1 MAETFR
7 AIGYKTVV
15 MTDPSAPNLFRL
27 LGIVEPVQCTMVL
40 EEADKIDKITELM
53 AVLKTGYS
61 YYGLVPKINQ
71 FTSKQEFFYTYCPKI
86 IVSERSLNQSI
97 AKGVNSRTFP
107 INCIKGSTKNDIKEV
122 LNPTNTGGPEK
133 EKLLQEIMQF
143 RKLLLVYRLRHF
155 KDPIP
160 DLDIG
165 VEGRDK
171 ELVKHSIQLFYG
183 CKCLEEVQ
191 ETLQYFLDLKN
202 EKKESTIES
211 ILLQIVATLV
221 KYEGPEISSQKI
233 WNTLM
238 EEIPGMLNEKNPNEY
253 HTNDY
258 GTIYRTS
265 TLPSYLGD
273 SFGGVVKHTKKGN
286 IWIFNRETIESL
298 AKEDK
303 SRITISTTTEI
314 NEEEG
319 EGVKAVNTPEEGGS

>member
-1 MAETFR
+1 
-7 AIGYKTVV
+7 

-27 LGIVEPVQCTMVL
+27 LGFVEPVQCTMVL

-61 YYGLVPKINQ
+61 YYGSVPKINPY
-71 FTSKQEFFYTYCPKI
+71 TLKQESFFSYCPKI
-86 IVSERSLNQSI
+86 IVSERSLNQTV

-107 INCIKGSTKNDIKEV
+107 INCIKGRTKFDIKEV
-122 LNPTNTGGPEK
+122 LNPTNTGGTEK
-133 EKLLQEIMQF
+133 EKLLKELINF
-143 RKLLLVYRLRHF
+143 RKLLLVYRLKHF

-183 CKCLEEVQ
+183 CKCLNDDVI
-191 ETLQYFLDLKN
+191 ETLQHFLDLKN

-211 ILLQIVATLV
+211 ILIKIVAELV
-221 KYEGPEISSQKI
+221 RKIGPEVSSQSI
-233 WNTLM
+233 WNSLKL
-238 EEIPGMLNEKNPNEY
+238 EIPGKENEKNPNEY
-253 HTNDY
+253 FTEDY

-265 TLPSYLGD
+265 TLPNYLGD
-273 SFGGVVKHTKKGN
+273 MFGGKVKHTNHGN
-286 IWIFNRETIESL
+286 VWIFDPETIESL

-303 SRITISTTTEI
+303 SIITISKIKRTTEVNNKKEDI
-314 NEEEG
+314 ESQEVNT
-319 EGVKAVNTPEEGGS
+319 VNTPEEGGSCF